1 MATLKNHPDFWL
13 RDDAAAAFDAYE
25 AKYGKRTV
33 NSAGRYEWEQQRLIN
48 RWDKGGVYNRPPYLY
63 RPARPASASNH
74 VKGGGIAVD
83 IYDWREFKKHC
94 QEFGYHWWGES
105 DPVHFEFRGWNG
117 NTPSKPVQDAGG
129 KQTPPAGEYSPFGI
143 KLSAGLQKIAKL
155 YGYTGRIDQ
164 KFGAG
169 SMKGFATFL
178 RRNWGYVGNDVL
190 GPVMWAAIARWLR
203 ARWGYVGND
212 VPGPVMRAALQ
223 KAETANYR
231 EL

>member
-13 RDDAAAAFDAYE
+13 RDDAAAAFNAYE

-48 RWDKGGVYNRPPYLY
+48 RWDQGGTYNRPPYLY
-63 RPARPASASNH
+63 KPARPASASNH

-83 IYDWREFKKHC
+83 IYDWQEFRKHC
-94 QEFGYHWWGES
+94 EEFGFKWFGSS
-105 DPVHFEFRGWNG
+105 DPVHFDFVGWSG
-117 NTPSKPVQDAGG
+117 TPATPSPSKA
-129 KQTPPAGEYSPFGI
+129 SNPFGI
-143 KLSAGLQKIAKL
+143 ASALGLQKIAKL
-155 YGYTGRIDQ
+155 YGYTGKLDNIW
-164 KFGAG
+164 GAG
-169 SMKGFATFL
+169 SAKGFASFL
-178 RRNWGYVGNDVL
+178 RRNYGYVGNDVL

-212 VPGPVMRAALQ
+212 VPGPVMRAALTR
-223 KAETANYR
+223 AEAANYR